1 MLMSSFFSRLPLL
14 FAFPFFLFSI
24 ALIILSPLAA
34 NNVLAETA
42 IHNDNQVHVDVSGSL
57 RVRYESLHNPIFP
70 TTREQRE
77 QNNERISTRVIVNTT
92 VSYNNISATLD
103 VRDSRAFLD
112 NNDPTLG
119 ANQVNTLEPV
129 QFYVSYAP
137 TSLATIN
144 AIKVGR
150 MELDY
155 GSRRLLAKTVY
166 RNATNSYDGVV
177 VDATFSQWNVSGIYI
192 QPVVRFPSD
201 AASVDAN
208 ERAFDKSY
216 SERRLFGAYITSPD
230 DNIKLQSYWLKEDDG
245 DELATNNRDLVTLSI
260 DYTKAFSHGW
270 KGNVEVVGQTGTA
283 RETRAADD
291 TLDKDVRAY
300 MLFGYLG
307 KKITA
312 NTFLRAEVDYISG
325 DNYTSDNRIE
335 NFDSLFGVR
344 RFDFG
349 PTDVYQAMPRRNL
362 KTVGLRSISK
372 PASAHHVL
380 LGYKAMWYQ
389 KAPESV
395 DDFIGHQV
403 EARWRYNVLPNLRLA
418 IGGAYLFKGRG
429 FERGDYSDNSA
440 FVFTGAMYSF

>member
-1 MLMSSFFSRLPLL
+1 MFK
-14 FAFPFFLFSI
+14 
-24 ALIILSPLAA
+24 
-34 NNVLAETA
+34 
-42 IHNDNQVHVDVSGSL
+42 DQ
-57 RVRYESLHNPIFP
+57 
-70 TTREQRE
+70 
-77 QNNERISTRVIVNTT
+77 
-92 VSYNNISATLD
+92 
-103 VRDSRAFLD
+103 
-112 NNDPTLG
+112 
-119 ANQVNTLEPV
+119 
-129 QFYVSYAP
+129 
-137 TSLATIN
+137 
-144 AIKVGR
+144 
-150 MELDY
+150 
-155 GSRRLLAKTVY
+155 
-166 RNATNSYDGVV
+166 
-177 VDATFSQWNVSGIYI
+177 
-192 QPVVRFPSD
+192 QP
-201 AASVDAN
+201 
-208 ERAFDKSY
+208 
-216 SERRLFGAYITSPD
+216 
-230 DNIKLQSYWLKEDDG
+230 
-245 DELATNNRDLVTLSI
+245 
-260 DYTKAFSHGW
+260 
-270 KGNVEVVGQTGTA
+270 
-283 RETRAADD
+283 
-291 TLDKDVRAY
+291 
-300 MLFGYLG
+300 LG